1 MEKSDIVQRLKQGW
15 DLTNR
20 GTGWWL
26 SEPRIAYKKTAAIPI
41 PEAIVNEMK
50 KEGIIEFK
58 MPYNSI
64 NALLVT

>member
-1 MEKSDIVQRLKQGW
+1 MEKADIVQRLKQGW

-26 SEPRIAYKKTAAIPI
+26 SEPRIAYRQTATIPI

-50 KEGIIEFK
+50 KEGIVEFK

-64 NALLVT
+64 NALLVA

>member
-26 SEPRIAYKKTAAIPI
+26 SEPRIAYKRTAVIPI
-41 PEAIVNEMK
+41 PEAIVNQMK
-50 KEGIIEFK
+50 KEGIVELK

>member
-1 MEKSDIVQRLKQGW
+1 MEKADIVQRLKQGW

-20 GTGWWL
+20 GNGWWL
-26 SEPRIAYKKTAAIPI
+26 SEPRIAYKQTAVIPI
-41 PEAIVNEMK
+41 PEVIVNEMK
-50 KEGIIEFK
+50 KEGIVELK

>member
-1 MEKSDIVQRLKQGW
+1 MEKADIVQRLKQGW

-20 GTGWWL
+20 GRGWWL
-26 SEPRIAYKKTAAIPI
+26 SEPWIAYRQTATIPI

-50 KEGIIEFK
+50 KEGIVEFK

-64 NALLVT
+64 NALLVA